1 MKLSVASLNSGSNGN
16 CYFIGNGDDAILVDA
31 GISCREIEKRLKRLG
46 LSIRMVKAVFITHEH
61 GDHIH
66 GLAAICRRHQLPV
79 YITARTKA
87 MAGRALDTMETNTFI
102 STEAICVGGLTISA
116 FPIRHDAA
124 EPHNF
129 VISNGAI
136 RVGIFTDIGYAC
148 EHVIHHFRQCNAAFL
163 EANYDDEMLERG
175 PYPWPLK
182 NRIRGGFGHLS
193 NRQALKLFR
202 EHKPSFMSHLFLS
215 HLSEENNSPEMV
227 AGLFQKVAGRTN
239 VVVASRHQETALY
252 EINGQFQD
260 FHGSSYSRTVLRQT
274 QLTLGF

>member
-1 MKLSVASLNSGSNGN
+1 MTLRVASLNSGSNGN
-16 CYFIGNGDDAILVDA
+16 CYFIGNGDDAVLIDA

-66 GLAAICRRHQLPV
+66 GLAALCKRHKLPV

-87 MAGRALDTMETNTFI
+87 MAGRALETTDTIMFTSGETVSI
-102 STEAICVGGLTISA
+102 GGLNISA

-129 VISNGAI
+129 VISNGEVRA
-136 RVGIFTDIGYAC
+136 GIFTDIGYAC
-148 EHVIHHFRQCNAAFL
+148 EHVIHHFRQCNVAFL
-163 EANYDDEMLERG
+163 ETNYDEEMLERG

-215 HLSEENNSPEMV
+215 HLSEENNSPELV
-227 AGLFQKVAGRTN
+227 AHLFQKAAGRTN
-239 VVVASRHQETALY
+239 VIVASRYHETALY

-260 FHGSSYSRTVLRQT
+260 FHGSAYSRAVLRQT
-274 QLTLGF
+274 QLTLEF